1 MSVSRRFAQ
10 PRQPTTSLTAI
21 FAARGGAS
29 SPFNGNNVPTVLVTG
44 GTGYTRSHTCL
55 EVLRT
60 GRYRVGVMDNLKN
73 SSEESLDR
81 VRELLRSEE
90 EDSDKTEMELSDA
103 AAGGGLHF
111 RNCDVHHGLGE
122 EFPSVSGC
130 VHSAGLNAMGELVT
144 EPLDYYGVNASG
156 TACLLKELE
165 SAGVPRFVLSSS
177 TTMYG
182 TPEGLPLQED
192 ARLTATNSY
201 GRTKLF
207 VKEMLRDLHASRTKD
222 WNILILR
229 YFNPIG
235 AHPSGRIGEDPHV
248 RLGASG
254 TSHPRCPDPLRPT
267 SGKPRRRIR
276 GRDPRRERV
285 RGGP

>member
-1 MSVSRRFAQ
+1 MTPTGRLAIGWIFHQHAAIFASAFASSAPASVDRIRPSIGLRLHAQLVGIPLSVSRRFAQ

-90 EDSDKTEMELSDA
+90 EDSDKTETELSDA

-192 ARLTATNSY
+192 ARLTATNS
-201 GRTKLF
+201 
-207 VKEMLRDLHASRTKD
+207 
-222 WNILILR
+222 
-229 YFNPIG
+229 
-235 AHPSGRIGEDPHV
+235 
-248 RLGASG
+248 
-254 TSHPRCPDPLRPT
+254 
-267 SGKPRRRIR
+267 
-276 GRDPRRERV
+276 
-285 RGGP
+285 